1 MLYLRS
7 LIFLSLV
14 LSNQES
20 TGTDPSQIIITD
32 TGKYI
37 PYVPTDIDAGP
48 SEGFILNAHYFPAL
62 KFYNAGRYKDA
73 ESQLTYVVVRPHY
86 LEANPRRPEFMST
99 AHYLRGMIYVY
110 HASGLGRYTLA
121 KADFEAA
128 VKWNPLNYVVYL
140 ELSRV
145 YSRLGFPEEA
155 ASVLRHL
162 LSLMPDM
169 MTAEEAQK
177 ELSGIPEK
185 AH

>member
-1 MLYLRS
+1 
-7 LIFLSLV
+7 
-14 LSNQES
+14 
-20 TGTDPSQIIITD
+20 
-32 TGKYI
+32 
-37 PYVPTDIDAGP
+37 
-48 SEGFILNAHYFPAL
+48 
-62 KFYNAGRYKDA
+62 
-73 ESQLTYVVVRPHY
+73 
-86 LEANPRRPEFMST
+86 
-99 AHYLRGMIYVY
+99 MIYVY